1 MSVERKT
8 QLSLLLLAALMTI
21 GLTSYLVKSVRTQFA
36 IHQSKPA
43 SGNVVAAAQSS
54 AGALRE
60 DKGTVLG
67 ASDNPQA
74 NPLQGIY
81 VNPFPGQPSG
91 ISTTSNGGAAAVI
104 MTASDMQ
111 PTAPIKTYM
120 LGYTYPI
127 AELHNCVS
135 QQACLDFCDQL
146 THVPLCATFSVKQG
160 YMKPDMIDVA
170 TRMAVGLLSSRDFAA
185 CGTASKCVAL
195 CDDQTNA
202 STCAKL
208 VSDYQLSSRVLGAS
222 TGTDVSNSNA
232 APLYDVSLANPY
244 SHFVGD
250 YSDPSLQGYINSH
263 AAAGCAPFDMVCL
276 DNQAPAGRVL
286 NVIAPNEDNGG
297 GGGTD
302 LSYPDSPTDSM
313 GLSQCIDGSSQ
324 GIYDSDPVLV
334 TPQQQEAAKRGAADC
349 TAAYAQNR
357 SAILDSKKQETFGDI
372 NQFQACIKGTTNISA
387 DISRCIDQ
395 YLR

>member
-36 IHQSKPA
+36 IHQSKPT

-54 AGALRE
+54 AGALPE

-185 CGTASKCVAL
+185 CGTASKCVTL

-244 SHFVGD
+244 SHLVGD

-302 LSYPDSPTDSM
+302 NPVNPTDSVS
-313 GLSQCIDGSSQ
+313 LSQCSDASSG
-324 GIYDSDPVLV
+324 GIYNIDPTLV
-334 TPQQQEAAKRGAADC
+334 TPQQQQDAQRGAINCA
-349 TAAYAQNR
+349 TGYAQNR
-357 SAILDSKKQETFGDI
+357 SAALDSKQQETFGDI
-372 NQFQACIKGTTNISA
+372 DQFQACIKGTTNISA